1 MAIETATGFTRG
13 LAGRSSSPADRF
25 AIANAIL
32 KEMYAGA
39 VVDLLNNSTV
49 LGKYMNRSTK
59 MRTEGQYYVVPIR
72 IGRNEGHGHI
82 AEDGRLPDPGRQAY
96 DRAAYLTK
104 YYYGRIKLTGPSMSA
119 TRSSRGS
126 FLDAADAEISGL
138 VQDMNRT
145 MNRVYYG
152 DGTGRLCRIVPSTTG
167 DSINTFTVDYPGGFA
182 NTGPGTQYLRSGMRV
197 VIGGTA
203 MTGASPTTA
212 LYNAYIKVLST
223 SSNQVQLYSDPS
235 LQTVKNVNLTL
246 TTGQDRYL
254 FTNASTDSG
263 MAEFSDFGYMN
274 EPEGLASIIDD
285 ENPFG
290 YESFGGSYSAH
301 WLGRINRSE
310 VPAWRA
316 TVLDNGGTPM
326 IFQPSMFS
334 RLRDELEINGSN
346 APGVYITSHGVRQAY
361 FDSLSSGRTY
371 PNTMKFD
378 GGYETLEHNGVPVVP
393 DRDCTKG
400 RIYAIDFEALQML
413 YEEDYHWLDFD
424 GSMFARM
431 GDRDA
436 YQATL
441 ARYHAIGTD
450 APNKLGVIKDILE
463 A

>member
-13 LAGRSSSPADRF
+13 LSGRSSSPADRF

-82 AEDGRLPDPGRQAY
+82 AENGRLPDPGRQAY

-152 DGTGRLCRIVPSTTG
+152 DGTGRLCRIAPSEASATA
-167 DSINTFTVDYPGGFA
+167 NVVTVNYPGGFA

-197 VIGGTA
+197 AIGGSDFT
-203 MTGASPTTA
+203 TGAGPA
-212 LYNAYIKVLST
+212 IAWAYIKVVSTSANTIQFYSNPELTTTKNINLST
-223 SSNQVQLYSDPS
+223 
-235 LQTVKNVNLTL
+235 

-254 FTNASTDSG
+254 FTLSSTDSG
-263 MAEFSDFGYMN
+263 MSETSDFGYMN

-290 YESFGGSYSAH
+290 VETFGGSASAH

-413 YEEDYHWLDFD
+413 YEKDYHWLDFD
-424 GSMFARM
+424 GLMFARM

>member
-1 MAIETATGFTRG
+1 MAIETATGFTRD
-13 LAGRSSSPADRF
+13 LPGRSSSPANRF

-82 AEDGRLPDPGRQAY
+82 AENGRLPDPGRQAY

-152 DGTGRLCRIVPSTTG
+152 DGTGRLCRISPAA
-167 DSINTFTVDYPGGFA
+167 NTDTDTVTVDYPGGFA

-197 VIGGTA
+197 VIGGSTF
-203 MTGASPTTA
+203 TGGGVA
-212 LYNAYIKVLST
+212 LAIRYIKVLSS
-223 SSNQVQLYSDPS
+223 SSNQIQLFTQP
-235 LQTVKNVNLTL
+235 NLTGAGNFNFGP
-246 TTGQDRYL
+246 TAGQDRYL
-254 FTNASTDSG
+254 FTAASTDSG
-263 MAEFSDFGYMN
+263 LSESGDFGYMN

-290 YESFGGSYSAH
+290 VETFGGSTSAH
-301 WLGRINRSE
+301 WLGRIDRSN

>member
-1 MAIETATGFTRG
+1 MAIETSTGFTRG
-13 LAGRSSSPADRF
+13 LSGRSSSPADRF

-82 AEDGRLPDPGRQAY
+82 AENGRLPDPGRQAY

-152 DGTGRLCRIVPSTTG
+152 DGTGRLCRIAPATTG
-167 DSINTFTVDYPGGFA
+167 SLSTVTVDYPGGFA
-182 NTGPGTQYLRSGMRV
+182 NAGPGTQYLRSGMRV
-197 VIGGTA
+197 VIGGATFTA
-203 MTGASPTTA
+203 GSGNA
-212 LYNAYIKVLST
+212 LAIRYIKVLST
-223 SSNQVQLYSDPS
+223 SANTIQLFSNPE
-235 LQTVKNVNLTL
+235 L
-246 TTGQDRYL
+246 TTTSAFDFTATAGTDRYL
-254 FTNASTDSG
+254 FTAASTDSG
-263 MAEFSDFGYMN
+263 LGETGDFGYMN

-290 YESFGGSYSAH
+290 VETFGGSSSAH
-301 WLGRINRSE
+301 WLGRIDRSN

-334 RLRDELEINGSN
+334 RLRDELETNGSN

-378 GGYETLEHNGVPVVP
+378 GGYETLEHNSVPVVP

-431 GDRDA
+431 SDRDA

>member
-13 LAGRSSSPADRF
+13 LSGRSSSPADRF

-82 AEDGRLPDPGRQAY
+82 AESGRLPDPGRQAY

-152 DGTGRLCRIVPSTTG
+152 DGTGRLCRITPSISTTV
-167 DSINTFTVDYPGGFA
+167 STVTVDYPGGFA

-197 VIGGTA
+197 VVGGTT
-203 MTGASPTTA
+203 MTSSTPTVA
-212 LYNAYIKVLST
+212 LFTAYIKVLST
-223 SSNQVQLYSDPS
+223 ATNEIEFHSTPALNAA
-235 LQTVKNVNLTL
+235 QTYNFNATA
-246 TTGQDRYL
+246 GQDRYL
-254 FTNASTDSG
+254 FSAASLDSG
-263 MAEFSDFGYMN
+263 LSEFGDFGYMN

-285 ENPFG
+285 ANPFG

-301 WLGRINRSE
+301 WLGRINRTE
-310 VPAWRA
+310 VQAWRS

-441 ARYHAIGTD
+441 ARYHAVGTD